1 MSTRHHMAQ
10 QSCLQPAVARRLRPQ
25 PLAWM
30 LASAALLCAGS
41 TFAADDPETTLPV
54 FTAEQQELGQTAYLS
69 SCATGCHQPDMT
81 GVGPIAPLRGERF
94 LGSFGQRTVGE
105 LTQAIRS
112 AMPPTAPG
120 SLSQETYLNITAFIL
135 AMNGAKAGI
144 NLLSLDNP
152 ATIAALTDPDA
163 AAAPMTTGAAG
174 AIEEGPV
181 GVTVPGTVNDYVSVT
196 DDMLLNPDPADWLIH
211 RGNHAAHSY
220 SALDQINTDN
230 VDQLQLAW
238 VWALG
243 SDSTNQNAPLVHNGV
258 LYLFNPGNKI
268 QALTADSGEL
278 IWEHRLGGRMGNMR
292 GLAIHGDK
300 LIINTPGATI
310 VALSAI
316 NGEKLWEQQI
326 GERFGNSSGP
336 LVADGKIFTGMGN
349 CTTFRAE
356 KCFVSAYNVED
367 GALLWK
373 FETVARSGTPGGDT
387 WNNVDDLFRA
397 GNDTWI
403 TPSYDATSD
412 TVFIGVSQP
421 KPWMPISRGMSVNDA
436 ALYSNS
442 TLALDADTGT
452 LKWHYQHVPG
462 EVMDLDEVFE
472 RVLIDRGEQKLVF
485 SAGKHGILWK
495 LDRDSGQYLGHKETV
510 FQNMFS
516 SFDPDTGRP
525 TYRADIAEH
534 RFGEWVGG
542 CPSSAGGHNWQAM
555 SYHPGSN
562 SLIIPLSQSCV
573 DMKAEA
579 IEFKEGGG
587 GAAVSRRWFAQEGK
601 EELVGKLGA
610 YDVDTLE
617 ELWSFE
623 QPASYLTAVLSTAGD
638 LVFVGDLDRRFRAH
652 DVRSG
657 ELLWETRLG
666 TSVQGFPI
674 TFAVDGVQY
683 VAVPTGLGGGSPRI
697 VPSILTPQIH
707 YPDTGNALYVF
718 RLPARSQSN

>member
-1 MSTRHHMAQ
+1 MTNTNAGGRMHKRSSNTGRRTGW
-10 QSCLQPAVARRLRPQ
+10 QSSALL
-25 PLAWM
+25 
-30 LASAALLCAGS
+30 AALLYAGAAL
-41 TFAADDPETTLPV
+41 AADDPETTLPV
-54 FTAEQQELGQTAYLS
+54 FTAEQQELGQAAYLAT
-69 SCATGCHQPDMT
+69 CAAGCHQPDLS

-94 LGSFGQRTVGE
+94 LGSFGLRTVGE

-120 SLSQETYLNITAFIL
+120 SLSQETYLNLTAFIL

-144 NLLSLDNP
+144 TMLSLDSP
-152 ATIAALTDPDA
+152 ALISAITDPNA
-163 AAAPMTTGAAG
+163 AAAPMVAGAA
-174 AIEEGPV
+174 ADEGPV
-181 GVTVPGTVNDYVSVT
+181 GLTVPGTVPDYVSVS
-196 DDMLLNPDPADWLIH
+196 DAMLLNPDPADWLIH

-220 SALDQINTDN
+220 SALDQINAGN
-230 VDQLQLAW
+230 VGQLQLAW

-243 SDSTNQNAPLVHNGV
+243 SESTNQNAPLVHNGV
-258 LYLFNPGNKI
+258 MYLFNPGNKI

-278 IWEHRLGGRMGNMR
+278 IWEHRLGGRKGNMR

-300 LIINTPGATI
+300 LIVNTPAATI

-316 NGEKLWEQQI
+316 DGEKLWERQI

-349 CTTFRAE
+349 CTTFRPE
-356 KCFVSAYNVED
+356 KCFVSAYDVND
-367 GALLWK
+367 GELLWK
-373 FETVARSGTPGGDT
+373 FETVARSGTPGGDS
-387 WNNVDDLFRA
+387 WNGIDDMFRA

-403 TPSYDATSD
+403 TPSYDAASQ

-442 TLALDADTGT
+442 TLALDADSGT

-472 RVLIDRGEQKLVF
+472 RVLIDRGEQKLVL

-495 LDRDSGQYLGHKETV
+495 LDRDSGQYLGHTETV

-516 SFDPDTGRP
+516 SFDPETGRP

-555 SYHPGSN
+555 SYHPGNN
-562 SLIIPLSQSCV
+562 SLVIPLSQSCV
-573 DMKAEA
+573 DMKAEP

-601 EELVGKLGA
+601 EELVGKLAA

-623 QPASYLTAVLSTAGD
+623 QAASYLTAVLSTAGD

-652 DVRSG
+652 DVNTG
-657 ELLWETRLG
+657 AVLWETRLG

-674 TFAVDGVQY
+674 SFAVDGVQY
-683 VAVPTGLGGGSPRI
+683 IAVPTGLGGGSPRI

-718 RLPARSQSN
+718 RLPAHLQSN